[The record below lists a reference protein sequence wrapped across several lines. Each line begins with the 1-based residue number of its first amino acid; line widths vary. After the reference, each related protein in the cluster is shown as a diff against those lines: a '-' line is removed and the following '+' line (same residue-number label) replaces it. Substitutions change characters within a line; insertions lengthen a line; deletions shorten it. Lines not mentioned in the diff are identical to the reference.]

1 MNAVVGPMLKKMQSL
16 GIKAKFM
23 GGDGI
28 CATELLQ
35 LGGDSIQ
42 DDQVYCAEAGGV

>member
-1 MNAVVGPMLKKMQSL
+1 MKSL

-28 CATELLQ
+28 CSTELVK
-35 LGGDSIQ
+35 LGGDAIA
-42 DDQVYCAEAGGV
+42 DDQVLLR

>member
-1 MNAVVGPMLKKMQSL
+1 MKSL

-28 CATELLQ
+28 CSTELVK
-35 LGGDSIQ
+35 LGGDAICRQ
-42 DDQVYCAEAGGV
+42 PGLLR